1 MVRFPK
7 KKVLLLCFPVLS
19 FAINS
24 LAQKSRKHYQNQLT
38 IISEN
43 DNYTFKYKDRY
54 YTNGLIIRFAK
65 TLGKRPSTGMQKVL
79 ATEVGQMILIP
90 FMQNRSFQSS
100 MDRPF
105 TGLLYAKGG
114 LSYFTSKNNLLRWNV
129 LAGFIGEAAFGKEVQ
144 RWHHRNFNLPYPYG
158 WETQLKSE
166 FGINLQAA
174 YYKQLVKPLGN
185 NVFDLHTKTEVQA
198 GSFFTQLSSGLVMKL
213 GAFEN
218 AGQTSF
224 WEAGFAG
231 KSGTTK
237 RNYELFLY
245 FEPILTYQLYN
256 ATVQGGV
263 FTRDKDVYTTSI
275 QPYFYSHRFG
285 AMYAQGACTFQLGFT
300 YKTKEAR
307 TMKAD
312 ENYGTIG
319 FGFRF

>member
-1 MVRFPK
+1 
-7 KKVLLLCFPVLS
+7 
-19 FAINS
+19 

-79 ATEVGQMILIP
+79 ATEAGQMILIP
-90 FMQNRSFQSS
+90 FLQNRSFQST

-129 LAGFIGEAAFGKEVQ
+129 LAGVIGEAAFGKEVQ

-166 FGINLQAA
+166 FGINLQTT
-174 YYKQLVKPLGN
+174 YYKHLLKPVGN
-185 NVFDLHTKTEVQA
+185 NVFDLHAKTEVQA
-198 GSFFTQLSSGLVMKL
+198 GSFFTQVSSGLVMKL

-275 QPYFYSHRFG
+275 QPYYYSHRFG